1 MYCRFTGEGSCRP
14 KRSSPVEFATGNWK
28 EVINVAIKFAVIDE
42 KVQQILRGWETAA
55 PEQSFGDM
63 TLEQFKQAL
72 QPYLAAKAAFE
83 TINTQWESAQQTRV
97 DTFPKALEL
106 ATGIAAC
113 VKGHPKY
120 GANSSAYAAMGYT
133 TKSARSSGLT
143 RRRDAETPKETA

>member
-1 MYCRFTGEGSCRP
+1 M
-14 KRSSPVEFATGNWK
+14 
-28 EVINVAIKFAVIDE
+28 AIKFAVIDE
-42 KVQQILRGWETAA
+42 KVQQVLRGWEAAA

-83 TINTQWESAQQTRV
+83 TIGTQWESAQQARAE
-97 DTFPKALEL
+97 TFPKALEL
-106 ATGIAAC
+106 ATGIAAS
-113 VKGHPKY
+113 VKGHPKF
-120 GANSSAYAAMGYT
+120 GANSAVYAAMGYT